1 MNADENLNLL
11 KNTKNL
17 ILTGAPGTGKTFEAR
32 KLAIKLIFGKNSE
45 DLLSEKEKEDAD
57 SRIGFIQFHSSYDYT
72 DFVEGLRPIKEK
84 KDSKEIGFER
94 RDGVFKAFGK
104 EALKDKTDKPSVFI
118 IPVPTEF
125 LSTSERNLPIT
136 LSPLFDSS

>member
-1 MNADENLNLL
+1 M
-11 KNTKNL
+11 
-17 ILTGAPGTGKTFEAR
+17 
-32 KLAIKLIFGKNSE
+32 
-45 DLLSEKEKEDAD
+45 
-57 SRIGFIQFHSSYDYT
+57 
-72 DFVEGLRPIKEK
+72 EGLRPIKEK

-136 LSPLFDSS
+136 LSPSLDPL